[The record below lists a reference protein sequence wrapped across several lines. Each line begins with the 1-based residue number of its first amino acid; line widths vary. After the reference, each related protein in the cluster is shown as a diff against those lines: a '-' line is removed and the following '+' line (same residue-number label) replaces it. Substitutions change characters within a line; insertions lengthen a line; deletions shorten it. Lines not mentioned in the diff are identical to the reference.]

1 MSSTLLNWQHSLP
14 PKRCNTAMLQPFLAS
29 DFKNLFA
36 VLLFC
41 GMGLSAFGQSSPS
54 GQARFVTPS
63 TLSGC
68 NKDTIWV
75 EVANYQT
82 GSCTVSGA
90 LGNATVEVDIPG
102 GTLVDYMA
110 GSLSSMPAGAVF
122 TSFAA
127 KKLTFTVPMPNV
139 GDITRAYFLVK
150 SGCDIGTLTT
160 PPVFEGKI
168 TYPASFPTGVELFS
182 SAKMNTGTANII
194 QTPYPALSFFHA
206 QPNFQQEFRVI
217 TNIDNTGYGA
227 VAELVYTTIH
237 DNNIPLQYGGIYVYN
252 YGGINA
258 DYPVYHYAPVFSAVP
273 YGTHQTLRT
282 YKISGL
288 ALGGDARFT
297 SGETIRVDEY
307 LAAPNFC
314 ASYDSKVHAKF
325 ECNGLATVCQKTDT
339 LVANIKIVAGTPNM
353 VGELVSAD
361 AADGCP
367 DKSVVMKFKNTGAG
381 TTAPVGY
388 AYDIDLGINIGTGK
402 MIITDVK
409 LNGILASA
417 SGVLHTPNSSIAQG
431 EYILKLKNLLTTDP
445 DGAGVGIEDLDGDGF
460 YDDMAPGQSTTV
472 SFKYDV
478 PCEAAC
484 GADFDYNIQ
493 SHVTFRDAC
502 NILVGNNT
510 TPLTHFGFRQEA
522 PIEQKNKV
530 EYGTLTAGQSLT
542 KNARFDFKFQQFNMD
557 LTAATA
563 ELRIQYSKHMEFE
576 TNSLKFNGVAIA
588 PSAIV
593 QTGSNTGVISDVDSM
608 VVYQL
613 TATQITAL
621 FDNNIDSLS
630 YSQTYY
636 GCADRQTTN
645 NGDFWQLL
653 VRTKPANCSDGS
665 APCSFDLSCRKPF
678 AYGAGNACGVKPC
691 YITDYDF
698 KRESKI
704 GATDVT
710 GTTPLLGAPSRA
722 YEGDTIQFK
731 IGSFITGD
739 DVQEQNGYYTNLGR
753 PDLDQRVHFAFTYSV
768 PAGYNKESPWRFL
781 PGYSTVV
788 VRQRTPN
795 SSNNLVLG
803 TIGAVLFEAP
813 LEVFDFQSYSGYA
826 PTDNTGLPNGVT
838 YTYPSASQPDY
849 AGTPEWYCNNY
860 PSVWIAEACPLQQT
874 INYSNSTWNNRYWN
888 VAKDKISEI
897 YYLNYGKALARAGWT
912 TPLSDDN
919 YYVEVRSKWRMNDQF
934 PWDNTNS
941 FSFKGSTEHWGNY
954 FNGIPQNTAA
964 STSNGGCDDAST
976 VGTVVSKKHYIAN
989 KNAVY
994 NSTCGLTMCHKI
1006 NFKSAAGDYFTG
1018 GEVRVPLKIDKI
1030 EVDLPTEYGIIAST
1044 ISLEYHQSGA
1054 IQTATNIV
1062 GSASTGHVV
1071 FTKSGGGDFPRADDQ
1086 SGFTTAYSLCY
1097 AVTKTGSA
1105 AATNYKIPIKI
1116 FTRDEFGTVRI
1127 LTDTATIAEQQPNIT
1142 VSPLVP
1148 TTQNADG
1155 GACTPFYVDFLL
1167 ENKSGYD
1174 APNVYFAAESSANTT
1189 IKSIADGPNGYAFP
1203 LNAATDVSTYSGT
1216 NLFAKLGTLRN
1227 GDERIIR
1234 IYSAT
1239 MICADSFKVY
1249 ADFGCTYPSL
1259 LEPVYASTTIDGA
1272 TAKYVSLAPSIL
1284 SRPIYDINVANLCDV
1299 KTVEIEL
1306 TNARFTNINKLVA
1319 GIKLPPN
1326 MTYVAGSAKLAY
1338 PSPFAAFTA
1347 LAAADVAVVGT
1358 DSVTFTYNAL
1368 APFSGICGLEG
1379 ADKSEIN
1386 RIRIRFDVDFATCP
1400 AANLNQ
1406 LVYTFTGEN
1415 YCGKKASNKGL
1426 VTFYYLGAIAGAKNN
1441 YDIKT
1446 SSTPLRVC
1454 AAQNATVPVSDTLF
1468 VKNIGGYGS
1477 ASGASAATDSMVLR
1491 IKYDNL
1497 KLTMANLAFTNA
1509 SASVT
1514 HSAGYVIIRMLV
1526 PAGLAVNSTI
1536 PIPFTYDM
1544 TPLVPSLCT
1553 ATPISYCV
1561 ASEFSAPV
1569 ALSCAAKG
1577 LTCSALSK
1585 SFRGIDLNTRV
1596 FDCCKAK
1603 IGNYVWLDA
1612 NANGL
1617 QDDGIT
1623 AGINGVTVELY
1634 KETAPGSGTYTLA
1647 QTTITTNDATGNA
1660 GAYSFEVTDAAN
1672 YYVKFPTTNATNIL
1686 TTPTATAATDANSDA
1701 DNTGKSPVFAMDPN
1715 ATGIT
1720 NQNPTID
1727 CGYQPVGSVGNF
1739 VWTDANG
1746 NGLQDDGAAS
1756 GINGVTVELWSVG
1769 ADGVFGGGDDVLSQ
1783 TTTTANDGSG
1793 NAGAYN
1799 FVIKQT
1805 DDYYIKF
1812 PTTNGSNQL
1821 TTPNTI
1827 VATNGNSDA
1836 NAATGNSPVFNI
1848 NINGTGTA
1856 KDNPTIDAGFRP
1868 IATVGNYVWSDTN
1881 GNGTNDEP
1889 ASAGI
1894 NGLTIEL
1901 WSAGLDGIVGN
1912 ADDVF
1917 QQTTVTAND
1926 ASGNPGKYNFD
1937 VTQAGDYY
1945 IRFPTTNGT
1954 DVLTNRTITAATDNN
1969 SDADGA
1975 TGYSPKFTLTPSGTG
1990 FAKNNPTIDAG
2001 YEPAGNASAGNYVW
2015 SDTNN
2020 NGLQDEP
2027 ASEGINGVIVKL
2039 WNLGPNGTYDAGGGD
2054 DVLVQ
2059 TTTTASDGSGN
2070 PGYYN
2075 FIITASANYYI
2086 QFPTTNASNPL
2097 TTPTTTAA
2105 TNGNSDASISTG
2117 FTPVFNI
2124 STSGTGTAQ
2133 HNPTLDAGY
2142 FAPPI
2147 GSIGDYVWLDEDKDG
2162 VQDAAEKGLSGITVT
2177 LYNATTGAVVG
2188 GTTTDAYGKYLFD
2201 KLPYGDYKVG
2211 FTLPADHVWTT
2222 QTSATGTAA
2231 TNSDVNPL
2239 TNQTANYTINATTP
2253 DIRDVDAGIYFIGKK
2268 ASIGDYVWFDGDQ
2281 NTSNGIQDATEQGLA
2296 GVTVSLYKGGVLLYT
2311 TITDG
2316 NGHYD
2321 FYNLDPANDYQIRFT
2336 TPQGLT
2342 PVTQT
2347 NNTAN
2352 GSDMNPATG
2361 FTPMISLAANEKRT
2375 DIDAGFR
2382 RPTDFATKGSIGD
2395 YVFRDLNNNGI
2406 QDDNEFGV
2414 PNITVELYSTDGT
2427 LVATT
2432 TTDGYG
2438 VYSFNDLNPGAYRI
2452 KVPTLPSGY
2461 TLSPQNAGTD
2471 ETADSD
2477 VNPATGFSDIF
2488 TVAAGRHEPRV
2499 DVGIYNASLPT
2510 GSIGDYVWYDTNKD
2524 GIQDANEEPVVGVP
2538 VLLYQG
2544 ATFLGSVTTDIDGK
2558 YLFPNLAAGTYTVRF
2573 GLPEAYAVTTQTA
2586 PGSTLTTDS
2595 DPDNTWRVGNIILTT
2610 GQHRDD
2616 IDAGIYPIANTSG
2629 LASLGDRVWFDTDNN
2644 GTQNAGEAGAAG
2656 VTVTLYAQNGTT
2668 VLATTTTDILGNY
2681 MFTGLNSGAYI
2692 VGFSNLPAG
2701 YTLVNNNAGANDL
2714 LDSDANAATAKTD
2727 LIRLAPGENN
2737 LTVDAGIY
2745 NAAAPKGSIGDFVWI
2760 DANNNDKQ
2768 DANEIGVPG
2777 VLVRLIDATTGS
2789 VLKTTMTDAN
2799 GAYLFPDLAA
2809 GNYIVQF
2816 DNIPEGYN
2824 FVAKA
2829 VGGNATDS
2837 DADPATGKTN
2847 TIVLATGQN
2856 ITNIDAG
2863 IQSATRAALGDFVW
2877 EDANANGLQDVG
2889 ETPLAGIKVSIYDAT
2904 GALVDIAITDA
2915 NGHYF
2920 FPNLLPG
2927 TYTVHFE
2934 TNTSTLLWTK
2944 RDVGANTADATDS
2957 DVDAM
2962 GVTNAYTLA
2971 AGQVIPT
2978 VDAGVNSARANVGNY
2993 VWFDANANGIQEPEE
3008 DGVPG
3013 VLVELRNAVT
3023 NELVARTITDGDG
3036 YYSFTGVPADT
3047 YYVVFDKTSLPP
3059 FAALTPQSAAGSIP
3073 SNDSNADVA
3082 TGRTPNFTLVSGETN
3097 NTIDAGVTIPASLG
3111 DFVWL
3116 DANGDGLQQDTELP
3130 LAGITVNLYSASNPS
3145 LIIATMQTRA
3155 DGSYRFDNL
3164 PAGSYIVEFGDKPG
3178 YAHSPIV
3185 TGNDGHNS
3193 DANPTTGRTA
3203 TIVLAA
3209 GEHNPNIDA
3218 GFKPIASLGNYVWLD
3233 EGAGAN
3239 AHNGIQDAD
3248 EVGVAGVTVTLYD
3261 NTGKAIATTKTDAYG
3276 KYLFADLA
3284 PGDYSVG
3291 FSLPTNYVFSPK
3303 GSGTD
3308 SGTATDSDV
3317 NTGTGRTNTIILSAG
3332 ENDMKVDAGIYFA
3345 NPVKQ
3350 SIGDYV
3356 WFDADNDG
3364 AQGANEK
3371 GVSGVTV
3378 TLYDAAGTTVIA
3390 TTITDGNGKYLFD
3403 NLPIGSYTVGFGDMP
3418 GMGFTTQ
3425 NSGNATG
3432 SDANPATGKTGVIT
3446 LNTGDNLRDIDAGFV
3461 PNSPLKCAI
3470 GDKVWYDVNN
3480 DGIQSANEAGVAGVT
3495 VNLLDGTGAVVATT
3509 KTDALG
3515 NYLFDNLDAGRY
3527 KVQFDAATLPAG
3539 YDFVAQNAGTND
3551 NADSDC
3557 LPSSGGVGGGST
3569 TWYVLAPGDKNLTV
3583 DAGIFKATAPT
3594 GGLGNFVWIDADK
3607 DGVQDANETGLGGVT
3622 VTLYA
3627 ADGITK
3633 IATTVTDKTGYY
3645 SFVNLP
3651 AADYVVGF
3659 SNTPE
3664 GFVFTNQTNGT
3675 TDGSDVNPSTGKTP
3689 PITVGTTFVATVDAG
3704 LYPSGTASGKGSLGD
3719 IVWYDTNDNGLQ
3731 DATEVGVNGVTVTL
3745 YAANGTTV
3753 LATQKTDATGH
3764 YLFTG
3769 LDKGDFVVGFSNLPA
3784 GFTFTA
3790 KNTGVNDTIDT
3801 DVNAA
3806 SGKTDVVSLA
3816 QGEDKLTVDAGIY
3829 NATPGAPIGAIGNFV
3844 WDDLDGDGIQ
3854 NDGAESGISGISVV
3868 LYDSNNNIVATTT
3881 TDAKGYYLF
3890 PNLPF
3895 GDYKVGFGN
3904 LPEGFNFTTPNV
3916 FGSSAANGSDAD
3928 PNTGLTPTITLS
3940 AGTPTNMNVDAG
3952 IRTTTKA
3959 GLGDFVW
3966 LDANA
3971 NGIQDVG
3978 EKTLSGVLVTLYA
3991 ADGTTKI
3998 ASTVTDMNGYYSFVN
4013 LDPAM
4018 DYVVGFSNLPLGAT
4032 FTTPNVGGS
4041 TTANDSDVQPS
4052 TGKTGVINL
4061 NPGEFNTTIDAGV
4074 TTEKAGLGNYVWL
4087 DANANGT
4094 QDAGEKP
4101 VAAVT
4106 VSLYDSAT
4114 NTQIAKTVTDGNGY
4128 YSFTGLNPGAYY
4140 VVFEPTTLPQGAT
4153 FTTQTNGTST
4163 GSDADMTTGQTP
4175 TVVLAA
4181 GEFNPN
4187 IDAGIVQ
4194 NKAGLGAYVWIDADK
4209 NGLQESTETPLPN
4222 VKVYLYSA
4230 TNPTVKMDSTTTDAK
4245 GFYWFGNLT
4254 PGDYIV
4260 GFDKVTG
4267 YTRTTPNG
4275 MVGGLPTG
4283 ETPLINS
4290 DANATTG
4297 LTTAITLA
4305 AGERNTSIA
4314 AGYYQTTLPVKL
4326 LYFKGEVDAC
4336 TINLT
4341 WSTATEQN
4349 SKSFEVWR
4357 SNDGVHYTKIG
4368 ELKSAGNSTTQKFYA
4383 FADAKPLRNNYYKL
4397 VQIDMDGASETYNLA
4412 NKVSTNG
4419 CFEETDNGISGIF
4432 PNPNATNEVSVKFY
4446 TDRNDSEVVEFAIYD
4461 AFGRKIQTYARTITR
4476 GANLINLDITDLPT
4490 GVYYVKVIGNG
4501 WYSLSQKLVR
4511 VQ

>member
-1 MSSTLLNWQHSLP
+1 
-14 PKRCNTAMLQPFLAS
+14 
-29 DFKNLFA
+29 
-36 VLLFC
+36 
-41 GMGLSAFGQSSPS
+41 
-54 GQARFVTPS
+54 
-63 TLSGC
+63 
-68 NKDTIWV
+68 
-75 EVANYQT
+75 
-82 GSCTVSGA
+82 
-90 LGNATVEVDIPG
+90 
-102 GTLVDYMA
+102 
-110 GSLSSMPAGAVF
+110 
-122 TSFAA
+122 
-127 KKLTFTVPMPNV
+127 
-139 GDITRAYFLVK
+139 
-150 SGCDIGTLTT
+150 
-160 PPVFEGKI
+160 
-168 TYPASFPTGVELFS
+168 
-182 SAKMNTGTANII
+182 
-194 QTPYPALSFFHA
+194 
-206 QPNFQQEFRVI
+206 
-217 TNIDNTGYGA
+217 
-227 VAELVYTTIH
+227 
-237 DNNIPLQYGGIYVYN
+237 
-252 YGGINA
+252 
-258 DYPVYHYAPVFSAVP
+258 
-273 YGTHQTLRT
+273 
-282 YKISGL
+282 
-288 ALGGDARFT
+288 
-297 SGETIRVDEY
+297 
-307 LAAPNFC
+307 
-314 ASYDSKVHAKF
+314 
-325 ECNGLATVCQKTDT
+325 
-339 LVANIKIVAGTPNM
+339 
-353 VGELVSAD
+353 
-361 AADGCP
+361 
-367 DKSVVMKFKNTGAG
+367 
-381 TTAPVGY
+381 
-388 AYDIDLGINIGTGK
+388 
-402 MIITDVK
+402 
-409 LNGILASA
+409 
-417 SGVLHTPNSSIAQG
+417 
-431 EYILKLKNLLTTDP
+431 
-445 DGAGVGIEDLDGDGF
+445 
-460 YDDMAPGQSTTV
+460 
-472 SFKYDV
+472 V

-502 NILVGNNT
+502 NILVGNTT

-593 QTGSNTGVISDVDSM
+593 QTGSNTGTISDVDSM

-621 FDNNIDSLS
+621 FDNDTDSLS

-653 VRTKPANCSDGS
+653 VRTKPTNCSDGS
-665 APCSFDLSCRKPF
+665 TPCSFDLSCRKPF

-691 YITDYDF
+691 YVTDYEF

-731 IGSFITGD
+731 MGSFITGD

-753 PDLDQRVHFAFTYSV
+753 PDYDQRGYFAFTYSV

-795 SSNNLVLG
+795 PSNNLVLG

-813 LEVFDFQSYSGYA
+813 LEIFDFQSYAGFA

-849 AGTPEWYCNNY
+849 YGTPEWYCNNY
-860 PSVWIAEACPLQQT
+860 PTVWLAEACPLQQT
-874 INYSNSTWNNRYWN
+874 INYSNSFWSNRYWN

-897 YYLNYGKALARAGWT
+897 YYINYGKALARAGWT

-941 FSFKGSTEHWGNY
+941 FSFKGSTQHLGNLY
-954 FNGIPQNTAA
+954 GGIAANTAA
-964 STSNGGCDDAST
+964 STYNSGCDDAST

-1030 EVDLPTEYGIIAST
+1030 EVDLPTEYGITAST

-1054 IQTATNIV
+1054 IQTSTNIV

-1142 VSPLVP
+1142 ITPLVP
-1148 TTQNADG
+1148 VTQNADG
-1155 GACTPFYVDFLL
+1155 GACTPFYVDFLV

-1174 APNVYFAAESSANTT
+1174 APNVYFAAESSAST
-1189 IKSIADGPNGYAFP
+1189 IVKSIADGPNGYAFP
-1203 LNAATDVSTYSGT
+1203 LNAATDVSTYGAT

-1227 GDERIIR
+1227 GDERVMR
-1234 IYSAT
+1234 VYSSS

-1259 LEPVYASTTIDGA
+1259 LEPVYTSTTIDGA

-1284 SRPIYDINVANLCDV
+1284 SRPIGDVNVANLCDV

-1415 YCGKKASNKGL
+1415 YCGKKTSNKGL

-1491 IKYDNL
+1491 IKYDDL

-1526 PAGLAVNSTI
+1526 PAGVAVNSTI
-1536 PIPFTYDM
+1536 TIPFTYDM

-1603 IGNYVWLDA
+1603 IGNYVWLDV

-1617 QDDGIT
+1617 QDDGVT

-1634 KETAPGSGTYTLA
+1634 KETAPGSGTYTLV
-1647 QTTITTNDATGNA
+1647 QNTITANDATGNA

-1701 DNTGKSPVFAMDPN
+1701 DNTGKSPIFAMDPN
-1715 ATGIT
+1715 AIGIT

-1793 NAGAYN
+1793 NPGYYN
-1799 FVIKQT
+1799 FIVST
-1805 DDYYIKF
+1805 NGNYFVKF
-1812 PTTNGSNQL
+1812 PTTSGTNVITKQ
-1821 TTPNTI
+1821 TETA
-1827 VATNGNSDA
+1827 ATDGNSDA
-1836 NAATGNSPVFNI
+1836 NAGGFSPVFPI
-1848 NINGTGTA
+1848 NINGTGVA
-1856 KDNPTIDAGFRP
+1856 KDNPTIDAG
-1868 IATVGNYVWSDTN
+1868 
-1881 GNGTNDEP
+1881 
-1889 ASAGI
+1889 
-1894 NGLTIEL
+1894 
-1901 WSAGLDGIVGN
+1901 
-1912 ADDVF
+1912 
-1917 QQTTVTAND
+1917 
-1926 ASGNPGKYNFD
+1926 
-1937 VTQAGDYY
+1937 
-1945 IRFPTTNGT
+1945 
-1954 DVLTNRTITAATDNN
+1954 
-1969 SDADGA
+1969 
-1975 TGYSPKFTLTPSGTG
+1975 
-1990 FAKNNPTIDAG
+1990 
-2001 YEPAGNASAGNYVW
+2001 
-2015 SDTNN
+2015 
-2020 NGLQDEP
+2020 
-2027 ASEGINGVIVKL
+2027 
-2039 WNLGPNGTYDAGGGD
+2039 
-2054 DVLVQ
+2054 
-2059 TTTTASDGSGN
+2059 
-2070 PGYYN
+2070 
-2075 FIITASANYYI
+2075 
-2086 QFPTTNASNPL
+2086 
-2097 TTPTTTAA
+2097 
-2105 TNGNSDASISTG
+2105 
-2117 FTPVFNI
+2117 
-2124 STSGTGTAQ
+2124 
-2133 HNPTLDAGY
+2133 
-2142 FAPPI
+2142 
-2147 GSIGDYVWLDEDKDG
+2147 
-2162 VQDAAEKGLSGITVT
+2162 
-2177 LYNATTGAVVG
+2177 
-2188 GTTTDAYGKYLFD
+2188 
-2201 KLPYGDYKVG
+2201 YK
-2211 FTLPADHVWTT
+2211 
-2222 QTSATGTAA
+2222 S
-2231 TNSDVNPL
+2231 
-2239 TNQTANYTINATTP
+2239 
-2253 DIRDVDAGIYFIGKK
+2253 
-2268 ASIGDYVWFDGDQ
+2268 
-2281 NTSNGIQDATEQGLA
+2281 
-2296 GVTVSLYKGGVLLYT
+2296 
-2311 TITDG
+2311 
-2316 NGHYD
+2316 
-2321 FYNLDPANDYQIRFT
+2321 
-2336 TPQGLT
+2336 
-2342 PVTQT
+2342 
-2347 NNTAN
+2347 
-2352 GSDMNPATG
+2352 
-2361 FTPMISLAANEKRT
+2361 
-2375 DIDAGFR
+2375 
-2382 RPTDFATKGSIGD
+2382 
-2395 YVFRDLNNNGI
+2395 
-2406 QDDNEFGV
+2406 
-2414 PNITVELYSTDGT
+2414 
-2427 LVATT
+2427 
-2432 TTDGYG
+2432 
-2438 VYSFNDLNPGAYRI
+2438 
-2452 KVPTLPSGY
+2452 
-2461 TLSPQNAGTD
+2461 
-2471 ETADSD
+2471 
-2477 VNPATGFSDIF
+2477 
-2488 TVAAGRHEPRV
+2488 
-2499 DVGIYNASLPT
+2499 
-2510 GSIGDYVWYDTNKD
+2510 
-2524 GIQDANEEPVVGVP
+2524 
-2538 VLLYQG
+2538 
-2544 ATFLGSVTTDIDGK
+2544 
-2558 YLFPNLAAGTYTVRF
+2558 
-2573 GLPEAYAVTTQTA
+2573 
-2586 PGSTLTTDS
+2586 
-2595 DPDNTWRVGNIILTT
+2595 
-2610 GQHRDD
+2610 
-2616 IDAGIYPIANTSG
+2616 
-2629 LASLGDRVWFDTDNN
+2629 
-2644 GTQNAGEAGAAG
+2644 
-2656 VTVTLYAQNGTT
+2656 
-2668 VLATTTTDILGNY
+2668 
-2681 MFTGLNSGAYI
+2681 
-2692 VGFSNLPAG
+2692 
-2701 YTLVNNNAGANDL
+2701 
-2714 LDSDANAATAKTD
+2714 
-2727 LIRLAPGENN
+2727 
-2737 LTVDAGIY
+2737 
-2745 NAAAPKGSIGDFVWI
+2745 
-2760 DANNNDKQ
+2760 
-2768 DANEIGVPG
+2768 
-2777 VLVRLIDATTGS
+2777 
-2789 VLKTTMTDAN
+2789 
-2799 GAYLFPDLAA
+2799 
-2809 GNYIVQF
+2809 
-2816 DNIPEGYN
+2816 
-2824 FVAKA
+2824 
-2829 VGGNATDS
+2829 
-2837 DADPATGKTN
+2837 
-2847 TIVLATGQN
+2847 
-2856 ITNIDAG
+2856 
-2863 IQSATRAALGDFVW
+2863 
-2877 EDANANGLQDVG
+2877 
-2889 ETPLAGIKVSIYDAT
+2889 
-2904 GALVDIAITDA
+2904 
-2915 NGHYF
+2915 
-2920 FPNLLPG
+2920 
-2927 TYTVHFE
+2927 
-2934 TNTSTLLWTK
+2934 
-2944 RDVGANTADATDS
+2944 
-2957 DVDAM
+2957 
-2962 GVTNAYTLA
+2962 
-2971 AGQVIPT
+2971 
-2978 VDAGVNSARANVGNY
+2978 
-2993 VWFDANANGIQEPEE
+2993 
-3008 DGVPG
+3008 
-3013 VLVELRNAVT
+3013 
-3023 NELVARTITDGDG
+3023 
-3036 YYSFTGVPADT
+3036 
-3047 YYVVFDKTSLPP
+3047 
-3059 FAALTPQSAAGSIP
+3059 
-3073 SNDSNADVA
+3073 
-3082 TGRTPNFTLVSGETN
+3082 
-3097 NTIDAGVTIPASLG
+3097 
-3111 DFVWL
+3111 
-3116 DANGDGLQQDTELP
+3116 
-3130 LAGITVNLYSASNPS
+3130 
-3145 LIIATMQTRA
+3145 
-3155 DGSYRFDNL
+3155 
-3164 PAGSYIVEFGDKPG
+3164 
-3178 YAHSPIV
+3178 
-3185 TGNDGHNS
+3185 
-3193 DANPTTGRTA
+3193 
-3203 TIVLAA
+3203 
-3209 GEHNPNIDA
+3209 
-3218 GFKPIASLGNYVWLD
+3218 IASLGNYVWLD
-3233 EGAGAN
+3233 EGAGTNARNGTQDADEVGVAGIIVTLYNNAGAAIATTKTDAYGKYLFTELQPGDYTVGFSLPANYVFTTRGSGMDSGTATDSDVDASVASASFGRSRTITLSGGENDLNVDAGIYFAKPTTASVGDYVWLDTNGDGVQDAGEKGVSGVTVTLYDNLGNPVVSTVTDGNGGYLFSDVTPGTYTIGFTPLPGLLFTTGTGGTADTNDDTNPATGKTNSFVLGAGEEKRNIDAGLIEQAAAKAALGDRVWYDTNNNGIQDAGETGVAGVTVELYDAAGTGLLATTKTDALGNYIFNNLDAGAYTVKFVTSTLPSGYVLTAANQGASDAADTDANTSTGFTGVYTLVAGEKNMTVDAGIFNSTLPTGSIGDYVWNDANKDGVQDANEVGIAGVTVKLYDNGVLIATTTTDKNGHYTFPNLGASTTYQVEFTNLPTGYAFSPNTAGTAATGSDANPTTGRTPMITLATGENKTDLDAGLYPSGTPSGKGSLGDVVWYDLNNNGVQDAGEPGVNGVTVTLYAANGTTVLATQKTDPTGHYLFTGLDKGDYIVGFDPLTLPSGFVFTAKDQGTNDATDTDVNIATGKTDLISLAQGEDKLTVDAGIYKTGKGALGNFVWNDLNNDGVQNLGEPGVSGVGVQLLDAITGAVLATTTTDANGFYLFPNLDAGSYKVQFTNLPDGFTFAPKDATANGGDDTNDSDVDATGTTPTIVLAAAEVNLTVDAGIHTTTKAGLGDYVWFDTNANGVQEVGEKPIAGVLVTLYDNTNTPVATTITDANGWYSFLNLDPGTYTVGFDNLPKGTTFTKQDATTNGGNDTNDSDVNPATGRTGSLTLAAGDFNSTLDAGVTNEKAGLGNYVWLDTDKDGIQDANEKGVAGVKVTLYAANGTTVMATTETDGNGFYSFTNLNPGDYKVGFDISSQPAGTQFTTKDATLVGGNDTNDSDVDATTGGLTPLVTLAAGEFNSTLDAGVQKALASLGDYVWLDEGAGAN
-3239 AHNGIQDAD
+3239 ARNGIQDAD

-3317 NTGTGRTNTIILSAG
+3317 EPLGGTAGFGRTNTITLSVG

-3345 NPVKQ
+3345 NPIKQ

-3356 WFDADNDG
+3356 WFDANNDG
-3364 AQGANEK
+3364 AQDANEK

-3403 NLPIGSYTVGFGDMP
+3403 NLPIGSYTLGFGDMP

-3432 SDANPATGKTGVIT
+3432 SDADPATGKTGVIT

-3480 DGIQSANEAGVAGVT
+3480 DGIQNDSSPLGGAGGGAGVAGVT

-3527 KVQFDAATLPAG
+3527 KVQFDATTLPAG
-3539 YDFVAQNAGTND
+3539 YTLVAKDAAAATD
-3551 NADSDC
+3551 YSDADAD
-3557 LPSSGGVGGGST
+3557 PTTGST

-3594 GGLGNFVWIDADK
+3594 GGLGNFVWLDADK
-3607 DGVQDANETGLGGVT
+3607 DGVQDTNETGLGGVT

-3659 SNTPE
+3659 TNMPE

-3689 PITVGTTFVATVDAG
+3689 PITVGTTFVETVDAG

-3784 GFTFTA
+3784 GFTFTTKDA
-3790 KNTGVNDTIDT
+3790 GTNDAVDT

-3844 WDDLDGDGIQ
+3844 WNDLDGDGIQ

-3916 FGSSAANGSDAD
+3916 FGSTAANGSDAD
-3928 PNTGLTPTITLS
+3928 PNSGLTPTITLS

-3978 EKTLSGVLVTLYA
+3978 EKTLPGVLVTLYA

-3998 ASTVTDMNGYYSFVN
+3998 ASTVTDRNGHYSFVN
-4013 LDPAM
+4013 LDPAI

-4032 FTTPNVGGS
+4032 FTTPNAGGS
-4041 TTANDSDVQPS
+4041 TTANDSDVLPS

-4061 NPGEFNTTIDAGV
+4061 NPGEFNNTIDAGV

-4128 YSFTGLNPGAYY
+4128 YSFTGLNPGVYY

-4175 TVVLAA
+4175 TVILAA

-4187 IDAGIVQ
+4187 IDAGILQ

-4209 NGLQESTETPLPN
+4209 NGLQESTEIPLPN

-4283 ETPLINS
+4283 ETPFMNS
-4290 DANATTG
+4290 DANATSG

-4446 TDRNDSEVVEFAIYD
+4446 TDRNDSEAVDFAIYD